1 MGLDD
6 VRDVIIIVAG
16 SLTILVLIAVLIFTV
31 VIGVAARIL
40 LGTLQNL
47 AKTEVTP
54 LVSQM
59 RQTAGRVQGTAT
71 FIGETAVTPIIRVY
85 AIVVGT
91 RRAMGVLSGV
101 TAKRNPGRKGKKESK
116 EGE

>member
-1 MGLDD
+1 MSLED

-16 SLTILVLIAVLIFTV
+16 SLTILVLVAVLIFTV
-31 VIGVAARIL
+31 AIGVAARIL

-47 AKTEVTP
+47 VKTEVTP

-85 AIVVGT
+85 GVVAGT

-101 TAKRNPGRKGKKESK
+101 AARRNPARKGKKESK
-116 EGE
+116 EKE

>member
-16 SLTILVLIAVLIFTV
+16 SLTILVLLAVLIFTV

-47 AKTEVTP
+47 LKNEVTP
-54 LVSQM
+54 LVNQM
-59 RQTAGRVQGTAT
+59 RRTAGRVQGTAT

-85 AIVVGT
+85 GVVAGT

-101 TAKRNPGRKGKKESK
+101 AARRNHARKGKKESK
-116 EGE
+116 EKE